1 MAIGK
6 YLSLEEA
13 RNHKELER
21 FIKEHPSKGDEK
33 QAAKHLG
40 YAPSRWK
47 KLSIETRIRKLLQD
61 IFDAD
66 DSGVHVLNVMH
77 ADTETAEMHA
87 V

>member
-1 MAIGK
+1 MPEYCLLIETNYK
-6 YLSLEEA
+6 TKKKLSA
-13 RNHKELER
+13 
-21 FIKEHPSKGDEK
+21 DEK

-40 YAPSRWK
+40 YTPSRWK

-77 ADTETAEMHA
+77 ADKETLDMHTA
-87 V
+87 